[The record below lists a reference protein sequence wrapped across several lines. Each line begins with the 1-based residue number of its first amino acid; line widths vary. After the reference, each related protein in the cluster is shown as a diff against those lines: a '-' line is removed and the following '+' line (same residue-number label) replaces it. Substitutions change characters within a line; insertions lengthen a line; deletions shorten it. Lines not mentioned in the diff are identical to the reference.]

1 MKQTTLE
8 LNDVKTTPIS
18 LEEIPPIEDV
28 ISAINSD
35 KTNHPTYFHFQHETV
50 NFSNFMVN
58 LYFRFKDRISQKYRM
73 YYYELCGMN
82 ADVLYNNTEKRITIY
97 KVAPTVTI
105 ILQKNY
111 IEMCSLTFSPHIH
124 NTIELTNIVIPD
136 GFRGLGFGTYIM
148 KDIIQSVKDTNN
160 RLYLFP
166 GVTDIEKRNGMN
178 PDEQVPKLTKW
189 YGRLG
194 FLTCYPEYMEVT
206 SVVNKKQSTV
216 GVKGYM
222 VIN

>member
-1 MKQTTLE
+1 
-8 LNDVKTTPIS
+8 
-18 LEEIPPIEDV
+18 
-28 ISAINSD
+28 
-35 KTNHPTYFHFQHETV
+35 
-50 NFSNFMVN
+50 
-58 LYFRFKDRISQKYRM
+58 M